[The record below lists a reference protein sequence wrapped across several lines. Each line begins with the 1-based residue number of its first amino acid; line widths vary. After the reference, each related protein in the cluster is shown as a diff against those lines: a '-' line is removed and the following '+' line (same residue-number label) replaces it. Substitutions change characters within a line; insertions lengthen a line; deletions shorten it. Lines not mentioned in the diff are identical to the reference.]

1 MVLLFTVFGA
11 SGWSLRGIFLS
22 CLRKLG
28 SWKRKRGPSWGR
40 FSQVRPKKLC
50 SASINI
56 HWLMPRPQLTAGEA
70 GRWSQTVP
78 EKGESSWEPDSNLG
92 HTS

>member
-1 MVLLFTVFGA
+1 MVLLFTVFGV

-28 SWKRKRGPSWGR
+28 NCKRKRGLSWGR
-40 FSQVRPKKLC
+40 FPQVRPKTGVELLLI
-50 SASINI
+50 SIG
-56 HWLMPRPQLTAGEA
+56 WRPRPQITAGEA
-70 GRWSQTVP
+70 ERWSQTVP
-78 EKGESSWEPDSNLG
+78 EKGESSWAPDSNLG